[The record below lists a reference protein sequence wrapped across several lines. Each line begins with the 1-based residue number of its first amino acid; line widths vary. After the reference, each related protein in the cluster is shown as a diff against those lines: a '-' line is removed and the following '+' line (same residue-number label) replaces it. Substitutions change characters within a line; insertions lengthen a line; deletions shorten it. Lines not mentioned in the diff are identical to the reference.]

1 VPDRIGVTAGT
12 VYSLGS
18 ILVDVTVDVPRLP
31 ERGGDVLATGT
42 RTVPG
47 GGFNLAVAVARQG
60 VRCLYAAPHGTG
72 PYGDLIRD
80 ALAAESILVTA
91 KRRANGDSGFTVTLV
106 EPDGERTFV
115 TMAGVEAALEPDD
128 LAGLSPAARDIVSVS
143 GYDLAYPGSGPVLA
157 GWLDTLPDGVRV
169 ALDPGPL
176 IMEIPA
182 DRLSR
187 VLGRIAILTLNQRE
201 ARLLSGAAGASGADL
216 LEAVRRSRFQ
226 SGAET
231 ASRAPA
237 RETASRAPAP
247 ETAHRPP
254 AVDAARHPSALVVV
268 REGPDGCVAAGGP
281 LGDRVVAV
289 TAPAVRAVDTTGA
302 GDAHTG
308 VLLASLAAG
317 HDVEAALRTATR
329 AATISVTRVGPA
341 TTPTAAEL

>member
-1 VPDRIGVTAGT
+1 MSDRTGVIETRGIEPAETLIAGT

-31 ERGGDVLATGT
+31 ERGGDILATGT

-60 VRCLYAAPHGTG
+60 VRCVYAAPHGTG

-80 ALAAESILVTA
+80 ALAAEGVLVTA
-91 KRRANGDSGFTVTLV
+91 KRRMNGDSGFTVTLV

-115 TMAGVEAALEPDD
+115 TMAGVEAALERDD
-128 LAGLSPAARDIVSVS
+128 LAGLSPAAGDIVSVS

-157 GWLDTLPDGVRV
+157 GWLDTVPDGVRV

-176 IMEIPA
+176 ILEIPA

-187 VLGRIAILTLNQRE
+187 AVGRIAILTLNQRE
-201 ARLLSGAAGASGADL
+201 ARLLSGLGEASGTDL
-216 LEAVRRSRFQ
+216 LEGVRRV
-226 SGAET
+226 
-231 ASRAPA
+231 
-237 RETASRAPAP
+237 
-247 ETAHRPP
+247 RPS
-254 AVDAARHPSALVVV
+254 SALVVV
-268 REGPDGCVAAGGP
+268 REGADGCVATGGP

-289 TAPAVRAVDTTGA
+289 PAPAVRAIDTTGA

-317 HDVEAALRTATR
+317 HDVETALRTATR
-329 AATISVTRVGPA
+329 AAAMSVTRVGPA
-341 TTPTAAEL
+341 TTPTAAELGQA

>member
-1 VPDRIGVTAGT
+1 MRVTAGT

-42 RTVPG
+42 RTTPG

-72 PYGDLIRD
+72 RYGDLIRD
-80 ALAAESILVTA
+80 ALAAEGVLVTA
-91 KRRANGDSGFTVTLV
+91 KRRADGDSGFTVTLV

-115 TMAGVEAALEPDD
+115 TMPGVEAALESDD
-128 LAGLSPAARDIVSVS
+128 LAGLSPADRDIVSVS

-169 ALDPGPL
+169 VLDPGPL

-187 VLGRIAILTLNQRE
+187 VLGRIASLTLNQRE
-201 ARLLSGAAGASGADL
+201 ARLLSGAGGASGAGL
-216 LEAVRRSRFQ
+216 LEAVRSRFRLL
-226 SGAET
+226 SAAET

-237 RETASRAPAP
+237 
-247 ETAHRPP
+247 
-254 AVDAARHPSALVVV
+254 VDAARRRPAVGKGRPSALVVV
-268 REGPDGCVAAGGP
+268 REGPDGCVASGGP

-289 TAPAVRAVDTTGA
+289 AAPAVHAVDTTGA

-317 HDVEAALRTATR
+317 HDVEAALGTATR

>member
-1 VPDRIGVTAGT
+1 VPDRMGVTAGT
-12 VYSLGS
+12 VNSLGS

-42 RTVPG
+42 RTAPG

-80 ALAAESILVTA
+80 ALAAEGVLVTA
-91 KRRANGDSGFTVTLV
+91 KRRADGDSGFTVTLV

-115 TMAGVEAALEPDD
+115 TMPGVEAALESDD
-128 LAGLSPAARDIVSVS
+128 LAGLSPADRDIVSVS

-201 ARLLSGAAGASGADL
+201 ARLLSGAGRASGAGL
-216 LEAVRRSRFQ
+216 LEAVRNRFRLL
-226 SGAET
+226 SAAET

-237 RETASRAPAP
+237 
-247 ETAHRPP
+247 
-254 AVDAARHPSALVVV
+254 VDAARRRPAVGKGRPSALVVV
-268 REGPDGCVAAGGP
+268 REGPDGCVASGGP

-289 TAPAVRAVDTTGA
+289 AAPAVHAVDTTGA

>member
-1 VPDRIGVTAGT
+1 MPDRMGVTAGT

-42 RTVPG
+42 RTTPG

-80 ALAAESILVTA
+80 ALAAAGVLVTA
-91 KRRANGDSGFTVTLV
+91 KRRADGDSGFTVTLV

-115 TMAGVEAALEPDD
+115 TMPGVEAALESDD
-128 LAGLSPAARDIVSVS
+128 LAGLSPADRDIVSVS

-182 DRLSR
+182 NRLSR

-201 ARLLSGAAGASGADL
+201 ARLLSGAGGASGAGL
-216 LEAVRRSRFQ
+216 LEAVRSRFRLL
-226 SGAET
+226 SAAET

-237 RETASRAPAP
+237 
-247 ETAHRPP
+247 
-254 AVDAARHPSALVVV
+254 VDAARLRPAVDKGRRPSALVVV
-268 REGPDGCVAAGGP
+268 REGPDGCVASGGP

-289 TAPAVRAVDTTGA
+289 AAPAVHAVDTTGA

>member
-42 RTVPG
+42 RTAAG

-80 ALAAESILVTA
+80 ALAAEGVRVTA
-91 KRRANGDSGFTVTLV
+91 KRRADGDSGFTVTLV

-128 LAGLSPAARDIVSVS
+128 LVGLSPAAGDIVSVS
-143 GYDLAYPGSGPVLA
+143 GYDLAYLGSGPVLA

-187 VLGRIAILTLNQRE
+187 VLGRVAILTLNQRE
-201 ARLLSGAAGASGADL
+201 ARLLSGAGRASGADL
-216 LEAVRRSRFQ
+216 LKAVRRRSRLPPV
-226 SGAET
+226 ET
-231 ASRAPA
+231 
-237 RETASRAPAP
+237 TG
-247 ETAHRPP
+247 RPP
-254 AVDAARHPSALVVV
+254 AVETAHLPAVESAGQPDALVVI
-268 REGPDGCVAAGGP
+268 REGPDGCVATGGP

-289 TAPAVRAVDTTGA
+289 AAPAVRAVDTTGA

-317 HDVEAALRTATR
+317 HDVEVALRTATR